1 MNSIQTWQSTWS
13 VYVPMSC
20 ICLLMCIYEY
30 TLIVF
35 LYSNTFIHFMQ
46 IQDMHGGDIC
56 CYSWLHSWDHW
67 SLSWL
72 EFLVLLLSVLSFI
85 VIFIKVLQA
94 CPPWRN
100 FPWVSRIVGRKVAGE
115 HTVSFCDCDQW
126 MPVCAS
132 SIVWIQVLSYR
143 RALDWWWSYPSSHL
157 KHSVGV

>member
-1 MNSIQTWQSTWS
+1 MLMNSIHTWQSTWYC
-13 VYVPMSC
+13 VYGPMSC

-35 LYSNTFIHFMQ
+35 LCSNTFIHFMQ

-100 FPWVSRIVGRKVAGE
+100 FPLGFQNSSPQSGWGAYCLIL
-115 HTVSFCDCDQW
+115 W
-126 MPVCAS
+126 LWPMNAS
-132 SIVWIQVLSYR
+132 LRFLNRVDTGSKL
-143 RALDWWWSYPSSHL
+143 P
-157 KHSVGV
+157 